1 MKVKNLFVMLGLST
15 AVVISSCGGGKSK
28 EDEAARKKREADSL
42 AALEQRRQD
51 SIAAA
56 NQAVELKSVVETAQ
70 ADPQF
75 STLVEL
81 LSNAG
86 LVEKLSD
93 ANANFTVFAPTNDAF
108 AKLDQKKLE
117 ALKTDLKKRQELT
130 DLLTYHVAAGKF
142 AAADLKSREELDM
155 LDEKVLKLVVE
166 GDALKVAG
174 ANVSVAD
181 IQCSNGVI
189 HVVDAVLTPP
199 VKKGKAKQPTTSNNL
214 VQETV
219 SQQATPVVEVE
230 KPKPGEATG
239 RGNTGQQNQATGRG
253 NTGQQ
258 NQATGRGNK

>member
-1 MKVKNLFVMLGLST
+1 MKNLFVIMGLAT
-15 AVVISSCGGGKSK
+15 ALVLTSCGGGKSK

-42 AALEQRRQD
+42 AALEQKRQD

-56 NQAVELKSVVETAQ
+56 QAAEQVKNVVETVQ

-81 LSNAG
+81 LTNAG

-108 AKLDQKKLE
+108 AKMDQKKLE

-142 AAADLKSREELDM
+142 AAADLKSREEIDM
-155 LDEKVLKLVVE
+155 LDEKVLKLSVN
-166 GDALKVAG
+166 GDALKAGG
-174 ANVSVAD
+174 ANVITAD

-189 HVVDAVLTPP
+189 HVVDAVMTPP
-199 VKKGKAKQPTTSNNL
+199 AKKSKAKQPATTTLQQNQVNIP
-214 VQETV
+214 VQE
-219 SQQATPVVEVE
+219 APKDVE
-230 KPKPGEATG
+230 KPTGVTG
-239 RGNTGQQNQATGRG
+239 RGNTGEQPKVTGRG
-253 NTGQQ
+253 NTGEQPKV
-258 NQATGRGNK
+258 TGRGNK

>member
-1 MKVKNLFVMLGLST
+1 MKNLFVIMGLAT
-15 AVVISSCGGGKSK
+15 AVAFSSCGGGKSKK

-42 AALEQRRQD
+42 AALEQKRQD

-56 NQAVELKSVVETAQ
+56 QAAQQVKNVVETAQ

-81 LSNAG
+81 ISNAG
-86 LVEKLSD
+86 LAEKLSD
-93 ANANFTVFAPTNDAF
+93 STANFTVFAPTNDAF
-108 AKLDQKKLE
+108 AKMDQKKLE

-166 GDALKVAG
+166 GDALKAGG
-174 ANVSVAD
+174 ANVTTAD

-199 VKKGKAKQPTTSNNL
+199 AKKSKAKQPVTTASPQKELNQT
-214 VQETV
+214 VQQGQKEDL
-219 SQQATPVVEVE
+219 
-230 KPKPGEATG
+230 KPTGVTGRGNIGEQPKVTG
-239 RGNTGQQNQATGRG
+239 RGNTGEQPKV
-253 NTGQQ
+253 
-258 NQATGRGNK
+258 TGRGNK

>member
-1 MKVKNLFVMLGLST
+1 MKNLFAIMGLAT
-15 AVVISSCGGGKSK
+15 AVVLTSCGGGKAK

-42 AALEQRRQD
+42 AALEQKRQD

-56 NQAVELKSVVETAQ
+56 NQVVELKNVVETAQ

-93 ANANFTVFAPTNDAF
+93 ANANYTVFAPTNDAF
-108 AKLDQKKLE
+108 AKMDQKKLE
-117 ALKTDLKKRQELT
+117 SLKTDLKKKQDLT

-142 AAADLKSREELDM
+142 AAADLKSRPELDM
-155 LDEKVLKLVVE
+155 LDEKVLT
-166 GDALKVAG
+166 LKVDG
-174 ANVSVAD
+174 ETLKVGNGTVTTAD

-199 VKKGKAKQPTTSNNL
+199 AKKSKAKPAPTT
-214 VQETV
+214 TTTTTTTT
-219 SQQATPVVEVE
+219 AT
-230 KPKPGEATG
+230 TTTNT
-239 RGNTGQQNQATGRG
+239 NTGGVGGKQTGNETQQVGGKQTG
-253 NTGQQ
+253 TQTQQ
-258 NQATGRGNK
+258 VGGKSK